1 MDNTSEKY
9 LEKKL
14 RDEVRKMGG
23 MAIKFTSPYFTGMP
37 DRMVLMP
44 GGKIWFVEVKST
56 GKKLKDIQM
65 AQANRLRDMGFE
77 MGVIDSKTALIN
89 FIKEVQSDL

>member
-23 MAIKFTSPYFTGMP
+23 IAIKFTSPYFTGMP
-37 DRMVLMP
+37 DRIVLMP
-44 GGKIWFVEVKST
+44 GGKLWFVEVKST
-56 GKKLKDIQM
+56 GKKLKDIQE
-65 AQANRLRDMGFE
+65 AQAKKLKELGFNARL
-77 MGVIDSKTALIN
+77 IDTKTELDS
-89 FIKEVQSDL
+89 FIEEVRG